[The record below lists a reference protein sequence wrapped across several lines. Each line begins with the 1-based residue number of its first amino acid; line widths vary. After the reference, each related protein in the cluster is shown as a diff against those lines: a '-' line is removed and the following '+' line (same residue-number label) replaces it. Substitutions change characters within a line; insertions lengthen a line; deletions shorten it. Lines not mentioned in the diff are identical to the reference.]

1 MKYYRGITLAM
12 AMATAATACTPITIN
27 VGPGHDLP
35 SYRSSYSLG
44 APHYYANSNASNLS
58 FESAQRHS
66 DMSSL
71 TRIRL
76 HNAMRRRTTGTPVPT
91 RSKKRRKIARRYF

>member
-1 MKYYRGITLAM
+1 MKYYRGIILAI

-44 APHYYANSNASNLS
+44 VPHYSANSNASNLS
-58 FESAQRHS
+58 LESAQRHS
-66 DMSSL
+66 DMNSL

-76 HNAMRRRTTGTPVPT
+76 HNAMTRLRAGPPVPT
-91 RSKKRRKIARRYF
+91 RPKKRRKIARRYF